1 MDTLCQCSSSLQ
13 QFPWQETTPRPLLN
27 GCSPCSRPSSLR
39 HVFFLA
45 LYFRVSS
52 ENQEKPG
59 ESHCCKGYDI
69 SRNKSPHSPS
79 CLHRRGAPA
88 LGSTPLGWFQKG
100 RVSRV
105 TILLYPPQTGAL
117 AILQGRFEQNTRREA
132 SKVMQFHHSKTSP
145 RSAHP
150 PIPSFPVIV
159 SLQDS
164 VHTEPLTG
172 CRKSRSHH
180 SAEMKQE
187 AWQGFSPAC

>member
-1 MDTLCQCSSSLQ
+1 MDALHAADPAVSGMFSFLPFTSEFPQKIRKNLVRAIVVRDMTFPGIRAPILPAVFTGEVLQ
-13 QFPWQETTPRPLLN
+13 PWDQP
-27 GCSPCSRPSSLR
+27 
-39 HVFFLA
+39 
-45 LYFRVSS
+45 
-52 ENQEKPG
+52 
-59 ESHCCKGYDI
+59 
-69 SRNKSPHSPS
+69 
-79 CLHRRGAPA
+79 
-88 LGSTPLGWFQKG
+88 PLGWLQQG

-105 TILLYPPQTGAL
+105 TILLYPPQIGAL